1 MAMFAIKIISN
12 IDFASEKNIFDQNR
26 KEYKLIIV
34 PTTLNSKTLINL
46 SKESL
51 NSDGLQFFQ
60 YQ

>member
-34 PTTLNSKTLINL
+34 PMTLNSKTLINL

>member
-1 MAMFAIKIISN
+1 MFAIKIISN